1 MNREVMKKVSL
12 AALIAA
18 ALIASTGSALAA
30 TTAPKP
36 HVSAAAGAEGT
47 ASHEMSESSGTQQ
60 AEGAA
65 TTTKKAT
72 KKAAKAKKATKKAA
86 KKAAKK

>member
-1 MNREVMKKVSL
+1 MKKRSF
-12 AALIAA
+12 AALIAV
-18 ALIASTGSALAA
+18 ALIASTGTAVAA

-72 KKAAKAKKATKKAA
+72 KKAVTTKKA
-86 KKAAKK
+86 KKAAKN